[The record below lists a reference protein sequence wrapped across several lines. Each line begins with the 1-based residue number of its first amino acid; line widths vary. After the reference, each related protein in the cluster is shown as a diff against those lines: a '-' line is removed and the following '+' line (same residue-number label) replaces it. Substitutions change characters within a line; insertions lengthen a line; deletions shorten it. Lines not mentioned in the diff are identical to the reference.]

1 MKASEVM
8 KAVKQWFK
16 LSNYDVLQEITVSDL
31 KRELVTRLA
40 LAEHDVNLELDESDW
55 VYRQIHLD
63 NEAKI
68 LAGQSLLVSP
78 SDKSVAVSFS

>member
-31 KRELVTRLA
+31 KRELVTRLE
-40 LAEHDVNLELDESDW
+40 LAEYDFNLELDDSDR
-55 VYRQIHLD
+55 VYRQIHHW
-63 NEAKI
+63 
-68 LAGQSLLVSP
+68 
-78 SDKSVAVSFS
+78 